1 MVFEFKTK
9 IYYIY
14 KNSCYLRFFI
24 IEFKYC
30 FKAESCKRGYQI
42 NGPQIGEPPPD
53 QTLLRVNVGDVYGPG
68 ERLRAEGRRRH
79 RRERALADA
88 ALLVAK

>member
-14 KNSCYLRFFI
+14 KNSCYLRYFM

-42 NGPQIGEPPPD
+42 KHGLIRSVFDTHFDSMLSN
-53 QTLLRVNVGDVYGPG
+53 NY
-68 ERLRAEGRRRH
+68 
-79 RRERALADA
+79 
-88 ALLVAK
+88 